1 MIRIAALLALTLA
14 GLIPSC
20 EDRAASVPKPQEVTG
35 ESTAQFCG
43 MTLGEHPGPKGQIF
57 VKSDPRPFWFASV
70 RDAFA
75 FLMLEDTPKGVA
87 AIYVNDMGKAR
98 NWDQPEPG
106 TWIDAHN
113 AMYVIGSRKHGGMG
127 QGEAV
132 PFSDRQIAE
141 QFAEENGGRIVT
153 FDGMPRDYILQSG
166 RPAPAEPQE

>member
-1 MIRIAALLALTLA
+1 MAALLALMLA

-20 EDRAASVPKPQEVTG
+20 GDKVASVPAPHEVTG

-57 VKSDPRPFWFASV
+57 IKSDPRPFWFASV

-75 FLMLEDTPKGVA
+75 FIMLEDTPKAVV

-98 NWDQPEPG
+98 NWDQPESG
-106 TWIDAHN
+106 TWVEARK
-113 AMYVIGSRKHGGMG
+113 AVYVIGSRRHGGMG

-132 PFSDRQIAE
+132 PFSDRQLAE
-141 QFAEENGGRIVT
+141 RFADDSGGRIVT
-153 FDGMPRDYILQSG
+153 YDDMPRDYILPSG
-166 RPAPAEPQE
+166 NATPTESLR